1 MMRHPTLF
9 ALLLVTLLAR
19 GASPNSCAVSSE
31 GDVVLLGTC
40 TSAKLTLFS
49 ETDKIIIDFEFKGTG
64 SGEPDA
70 WSLNLKIGGCAAI
83 GELNVGSAGN
93 TLKFLESGKAIDL
106 PATATVTKDKIKFVG
121 NPNGPNKPSSFSPKC
136 SPVFKKVDG
145 GVTIDVESTLNKVAA
160 VLKIIFKKV
169 RDYSKVAKEGGWP
182 TWAWVS
188 IGVGGVI
195 LGLGVLI
202 TILFFGYRRWKERQ
216 LNRVQQNEAAVKKPA
231 EKKPVEKKQESK
243 KKSDEKPKP
252 KTVIKQVDEVKPK
265 TPKTS
270 EQSVRSETSFSS
282 RLFST

>member
-1 MMRHPTLF
+1 MRHPTLL
-9 ALLLVTLLAR
+9 ALLLVALLVR
-19 GASPNSCAVSSE
+19 GASSNSCAIPSG
-31 GDVVLLGTC
+31 GDVAILGSC

-49 ETDKIIIDFEFKGTG
+49 ETDKIIIELEG
-64 SGEPDA
+64 SAGKSD
-70 WSLNLKIGGCAAI
+70 SNLGLKIGGCDVSSI
-83 GELNVGSAGN
+83 LGTVPRGSSLIFVNDVGS
-93 TLKFLESGKAIDL
+93 LKFPI
-106 PATATVTKDKIKFVG
+106 TIIVTKDKIKFDG
-121 NPNGPNKPSSFSPKC
+121 TPMNPGAQSSFSKPC
-136 SPVFKKVDG
+136 SPVFNKVDG
-145 GVTIDVESTLNKVAA
+145 GVTVDVESTLSKVAA
-160 VLKIIFKKV
+160 AFKMTFKKV
-169 RDYSKVAKEGGWP
+169 RDYSKVAQEGGWP

-270 EQSVRSETSFSS
+270 EQSVRSETSLSS